1 MGMDYSKVS
10 EGIIREDSFEPLKLG
25 KCEAIMSL
33 GNGYIGIRSATEE
46 RYLRETRGVFVA
58 GTFNKF
64 DENEVTELPN
74 AADMMAVE
82 LTIDGEPFDLTVG
95 SMESYTRELNV
106 KTGELKRSVIWTS
119 PSGKRVSY
127 TSYRVVS
134 LKRLHWIA
142 QRIEVTPLDEDVTI
156 KIRSGINGTMTNTG
170 SQHFSEG
177 DKRFYDKR
185 FIQFVQRTTQSG
197 IDFVNTT
204 SHKLVLGGKTLDL
217 EAQVYIERREIFAG
231 YEAEVKAGELLEI
244 EKYSN
249 VYTTR
254 DFDAPLMMVTDAQ
267 EAVTAELQKTGL
279 SACKEM
285 ESMGYRKIADES
297 AGQWEKEVWSAAPI
311 HIEDKAA
318 KEGQT
323 SGAAVSKERQDSD
336 AAASKEGQTSGTA
349 ANGESGSSGDSS
361 AAVDQAQLD
370 QFALY
375 FAQYHMR
382 VMVPAH
388 DNRMNIGA
396 KGLSGEGYKGHC
408 FWDTEIFL
416 LPYYIFTNPE
426 IARKLEE
433 YRYLS
438 LPGAHAKAAH
448 NGYQGAMFP
457 WESAWLD
464 DGEVTPEYCDV
475 DILTG
480 LPIKVWSGI
489 IEQHITSDVA
499 FGAWQYAV
507 ITGDEQFMD
516 DYGYELIMD
525 TACFWASR
533 LEPGEDGFYHI
544 NDVVGPDEFREH
556 VNDNAFTNYMARWNM
571 SKAMEYYQILKEEKP
586 ELFARLEAKWEKRTA
601 DCGSVDGHVADGG
614 SADSGITEG
623 IAADSGASGHALQ
636 DAYEKWKDGCEH
648 IFLPVPND
656 QNVLP
661 QDDRYLS
668 CRDIDLT
675 KYKQQEHIGGI
686 MRDYNL
692 EQINQIQVSKQA
704 DVLVLFFLLEDQF
717 SPEVKAATWKYYEQR
732 TIHDS
737 SLSLSTHA
745 VLACDMGEKKMAYD
759 LFRQA
764 SMIDLGPFM
773 GSSNMGIHAASFG
786 GVWQCVVYGF
796 GGVRMLGGKLR
807 INPLLPDAWEKL
819 SYTIIWKGQKLA
831 VEVTKDEI
839 VIENLTGN
847 APVELEVAG
856 QPCVL
861 KGKLAASL

>member
-10 EGIIREDSFEPLKLG
+10 DWIIREDSFQPLALG

-46 RYLRETRGVFVA
+46 RYLRETRGTFIA

-74 AADMMAVE
+74 AADMTAIE
-82 LTIDGEPFDLTVG
+82 LTIDGEPLDLTVG
-95 SMESYTRELNV
+95 KTEAYTRELNIR
-106 KTGELKRSVIWTS
+106 TGELKRSFIWTS
-119 PSGKRVSY
+119 PSGKKVSFAF
-127 TSYRVVS
+127 YRVIS
-134 LKRLHWIA
+134 LKQLHWIA
-142 QRIEVTPLDEDVTI
+142 QRVEVTPLEQDVTV

-177 DKRFYDKR
+177 DQRFYDKR
-185 FIQFVQRTTQSG
+185 FIQFVQKTTQSG
-197 IDFVNTT
+197 IDFINTT
-204 SHKLVLGGKTLDL
+204 SHCLTLDGKKL
-217 EAQVYIERREIFAG
+217 EQAAQVFIERREVFAG
-231 YEAEVKAGELLEI
+231 YEIEVKAGELLAI

-249 VYTTR
+249 VCTTR
-254 DFDAPLMMVTDAQ
+254 DFDSKGKT
-267 EAVTAELQKTGL
+267 TAELQELGL
-279 SACKEM
+279 AACKEQ
-285 ESMGYRKIADES
+285 EAQGYRKILEES
-297 AGQWEKEVWSAAPI
+297 AEQWDKEVWSKAPI
-311 HIEDKAA
+311 CIEG
-318 KEGQT
+318 GQ
-323 SGAAVSKERQDSD
+323 D
-336 AAASKEGQTSGTA
+336 AE
-349 ANGESGSSGDSS
+349 
-361 AAVDQAQLD
+361 LD
-370 QFALY
+370 QFAVR

-457 WESAWLD
+457 WEAAWLD
-464 DGEVTPEYCDV
+464 DGEVTPEYCGV

-480 LPIKVWSGI
+480 RPLKVWSGF

-507 ITGDEQFMD
+507 ITGDEDFMNK
-516 DYGYELIMD
+516 YGYELIMD
-525 TACFWASR
+525 TARFWASR
-533 LEPGEDGFYHI
+533 LESGEDGLYHI

-571 SKAMEYYQILKEEKP
+571 SKAMEYYQFLKTEKP
-586 ELFARLEAKWEKRTA
+586 ELLAALDAKWGNTL
-601 DCGSVDGHVADGG
+601 D
-614 SADSGITEG
+614 
-623 IAADSGASGHALQ
+623 

-648 IFLPVPND
+648 MFLPVPND

-675 KYKQQEHIGGI
+675 KYKEQEHAGGI

-704 DVLVLFFLLEDQF
+704 DVLVLFFLLEDEF

-745 VLACDMGEKKMAYD
+745 VLACDMGEKEMAYE
-759 LFRQA
+759 LYKKA

-786 GVWQCVVYGF
+786 GTWQCVVYGF

-807 INPLLPDAWEKL
+807 INPILPEQWERL
-819 SYTIIWKGQKLA
+819 SYTIIWKGQSLK
-831 VEVTKDEI
+831 VEVTKDTIE
-839 VIENLTGN
+839 IENLTGDT
-847 APVELEVAG
+847 PIELEVAG
-856 QPCVL
+856 KACVL
-861 KGKLAASL
+861 TGKLTMKN

>member
-1 MGMDYSKVS
+1 MDYSKVS

-46 RYLRETRGVFVA
+46 RYLRETRGAFVA

-95 SMESYTRELNV
+95 SMEGYTRELNV

-127 TSYRVVS
+127 ASYRVVS

-142 QRIEVTPLDEDVTI
+142 QRIEVMPLDEDVTV

-185 FIQFVQRTTQSG
+185 FIQFVQKTTQSG

-204 SHKLVLGGKTLDL
+204 SHKLVLGGKVLDQ

-254 DFDAPLMMVTDAQ
+254 DFDAPQVCADGAGTSEDNPQA
-267 EAVTAELQKTGL
+267 AVTAELQKTGL

-297 AGQWEKEVWSAAPI
+297 ADQWEKEVWSAAPI
-311 HIEDKAA
+311 RIEGK
-318 KEGQT
+318 
-323 SGAAVSKERQDSD
+323 SNGADQANASDQADASAGDGKD
-336 AAASKEGQTSGTA
+336 AAASCGA
-349 ANGESGSSGDSS
+349 S

-416 LPYYIFTNPE
+416 LPYYIFTKPE

-448 NGYQGAMFP
+448 NSYQGAMFP

-516 DYGYELIMD
+516 EYGYELIMD

-533 LEPGEDGFYHI
+533 MEPGEDGFYHI

-571 SKAMEYYQILKEEKP
+571 SKAIEYYQILKAEKP
-586 ELFARLEAKWEKRTA
+586 ELFAKLNAKMDLDA
-601 DCGSVDGHVADGG
+601 D
-614 SADSGITEG
+614 
-623 IAADSGASGHALQ
+623 
-636 DAYEKWKDGCEH
+636 YEKWQDACEH

-745 VLACDMGEKKMAYD
+745 VLACDMGEKEMAYD

-807 INPLLPDAWEKL
+807 INPLLPDEWEKL

-861 KGKLAASL
+861 EGKMAASL